1 MKNLWMLVAALCVA
15 TSAMAQSEKISDT
28 EATTQIETTAP
39 TPEAYGKADGLMEN
53 GSIARYHRSSLY
65 SVLMRHSNFPY
76 GSEIEQAFFSIPTPD
91 KFNDHNLAVRSF
103 ESSAR
108 KMRKGNKAEAQ
119 NRSDIEAFI
128 QANDIPR
135 ELVAKWFNRDPKTGG
150 FDIDLMLDR
159 GFYDASEA
167 DIAMA
172 LASGRG
178 SQSLGDGGAELIGK
192 TFLLVND
199 ITYID
204 HGERS
209 AVAGGILRGLG
220 EILAAASGSSSF
232 KDLGNVAGGL
242 AEEVDGF
249 KVNITSYLY
258 RLDWN
263 TEVSETFW
271 SQYWTAHPD
280 VDPARREAFDK
291 SSLFRLVY
299 IGSTTTSA
307 ANLSSRSFAQRSKSE
322 QMLRVCARAVDKSIV
337 ELQREYDEFKVNTP
351 IERINRGERTVEVAI
366 GLKEGINK
374 RSKFDVLMPIQEA
387 NGTITYQRIGR
398 IEPIE
403 GKIWDNRFG
412 ALEALEAGEES
423 DEEGKEGNAALRH
436 TTFRIID
443 GANRIVPGCLIREST
458 IRRDK

>member
-1 MKNLWMLVAALCVA
+1 MKNVWMLVAALCVA
-15 TSAMAQSEKISDT
+15 TGTMAQSKMEKAPKA
-28 EATTQIETTAP
+28 ATPSESTSSVTVEHN
-39 TPEAYGKADGLMEN
+39 KADGLLED

-91 KFNDHNLAVRSF
+91 KFNDHNLPIRSF
-103 ESSAR
+103 ESTAR
-108 KMRKGNKAEAQ
+108 KMRKGKKAEAQ
-119 NRSDIEAFI
+119 NRGDIEAFI
-128 QANDIPR
+128 NANNIPR

-150 FDIDLMLDR
+150 FDIGLMLER

-220 EILAAASGSSSF
+220 DLLAAASGESSF
-232 KDLGNVAGGL
+232 KNLGNVAGGL

-263 TEVSETFW
+263 IEVSETFW
-271 SQYWTAHPD
+271 SQYWTSNPN
-280 VDPARREAFDK
+280 VDPMRREAFD
-291 SSLFRLVY
+291 SSPLFRLVY

-307 ANLSSRSFAQRSKSE
+307 ANLSSRSFSQRSKSE

-337 ELQREYDEFKVNTP
+337 ELQRAYDEFKVNTP
-351 IERINRGERTVEVAI
+351 IERINQGERTVEVAI

-374 RSKFDVLMPIQEA
+374 RSKFDVLMPIQQA
-387 NGTITYQRIGR
+387 DGTITYQRVGR

-403 GKIWDNRFG
+403 GQIWDNRFG
-412 ALEALEAGEES
+412 ALEALEAGEER
-423 DEEGKEGNAALRH
+423 DEEGKEGNAALRR

-443 GANRIVPGCLIREST
+443 GAHRIVPGCLIREST